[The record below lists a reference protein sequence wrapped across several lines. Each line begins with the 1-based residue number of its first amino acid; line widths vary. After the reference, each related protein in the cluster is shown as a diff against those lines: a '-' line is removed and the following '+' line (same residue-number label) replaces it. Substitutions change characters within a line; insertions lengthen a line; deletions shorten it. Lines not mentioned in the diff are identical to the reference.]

1 MTAGFD
7 PTSPEVGPSPARHS
21 RLTAPALALIAL
33 LMVVAAGQTYSLV
46 RLSQRLDAADKATT
60 RARETSDSRTRG
72 LETRVKDLERQ
83 AGKSLDSA
91 AVAAD
96 VTPSVFRVLAGD
108 FSGTAFTIG
117 KDPAGGGTDLLTNFH
132 VVERLYGG
140 GGREVALERDNKR
153 YNAKIVKVGDSGKDL
168 ALLHTAEKFPR
179 LQPATATAAPGQPIV
194 VIGAPLGLE
203 DTVTTGVVSALRKN
217 IDGPTLQFDAPI
229 NPGNSGGPVID
240 AQKQVVGI
248 ATAKASTAEGI
259 GIAIPIAVACDTFAI
274 C

>member
-7 PTSPEVGPSPARHS
+7 PTSPEVGPAPARHS
-21 RLTAPALALIAL
+21 RLTVPASALIAL

-72 LETRVKDLERQ
+72 LETRIKDLERQ
-83 AGKSLDSA
+83 SGKSLDSA

-132 VVERLYGG
+132 VVERLYAG

-179 LQPATATAAPGQPIV
+179 LQPAKATAAPGQPIV

-217 IDGPTLQFDAPI
+217 IDGPTLQFDASI

-248 ATAKASTAEGI
+248 ATAKASAAEGI